1 LTRIKGEKAGKRN
14 HMHMARLNKEAFMY
28 RRISVHLDHGF
39 DCKRRIEAA
48 LALAKRHKA
57 ELVGIYANAAPPQY
71 YYGESVLMSRSL
83 GIIKELQAQS
93 RDAVETA
100 FLEAAAEADVPAF
113 MRAGTSSP
121 SETVALL
128 GRTTDLIVVSQEN
141 REDVEAAHEIEFV
154 EQTLLTAGRPV
165 LAIPSSGEFPVI
177 GDRVLCCW
185 DGSREAARALA
196 DAAPIL
202 RLASHMTVLSM
213 NEGAASPK
221 HEAPFEDLATYCVAQ
236 GMPAP
241 EHVRR
246 DIKGV
251 GVGSTILNAAAD
263 HSADLIVMGAY
274 GHSKL
279 RQWALGGAT
288 ASILKSMTVPVMF
301 SH

>member
-1 LTRIKGEKAGKRN
+1 
-14 HMHMARLNKEAFMY
+14 MY

-93 RDAVETA
+93 RESVETA

-202 RLASHMTVLSM
+202 RLASHMTVLTM
-213 NEGAASPK
+213 NEGAAGPK
-221 HEAPFEDLATYCVAQ
+221 HEAPFEDLVSYCVAQ

-241 EHVRR
+241 DHVRR

>member
-1 LTRIKGEKAGKRN
+1 
-14 HMHMARLNKEAFMY
+14 MY

-48 LALAKRHKA
+48 LTLAKRHKA

-83 GIIKELQAQS
+83 GIIKELQTQS

-113 MRAGTSSP
+113 MRSGTSSP

-165 LAIPSSGEFPVI
+165 LTIPSSGEFPVI

-202 RLASHMTVLSM
+202 RLASHMIVLTM
-213 NEGAASPK
+213 DEGAASPK
-221 HEAPFEDLATYCVAQ
+221 HEASFEDLATYCVAQ
-236 GMPAP
+236 GMPTP

-263 HSADLIVMGAY
+263 HSVDLIVMGAY

-288 ASILKSMTVPVMF
+288 ASILKSMTVPIVF

>member
-1 LTRIKGEKAGKRN
+1 
-14 HMHMARLNKEAFMY
+14 MY

-83 GIIKELQAQS
+83 GIIKELQAQN
-93 RDAVETA
+93 RDAVENA
-100 FLEAAAEADVPAF
+100 FLEAAAQADVPAF
-113 MRAGTSSP
+113 MRSGTSSP
-121 SETVALL
+121 NETVALL

-141 REDVEAAHEIEFV
+141 REDIEAAHEIEFV

-202 RLASHMTVLSM
+202 RLASHMIVLTM

-221 HEAPFEDLATYCVAQ
+221 AEAPFEDLATYCVAQ

>member
-246 DIKGV
+246 DIK
-251 GVGSTILNAAAD
+251 
-263 HSADLIVMGAY
+263 
-274 GHSKL
+274 L

>member
-1 LTRIKGEKAGKRN
+1 
-14 HMHMARLNKEAFMY
+14 MY

-93 RDAVETA
+93 RDVVETA

-202 RLASHMTVLSM
+202 RLATHMTVLTM

-288 ASILKSMTVPVMF
+288 ASILKSMTVPIVF

>member
-1 LTRIKGEKAGKRN
+1 
-14 HMHMARLNKEAFMY
+14 MY

-202 RLASHMTVLSM
+202 RLASHMVVLTM
-213 NEGAASPK
+213 DEGAASPK

>member
-1 LTRIKGEKAGKRN
+1 
-14 HMHMARLNKEAFMY
+14 MY

-39 DCKRRIEAA
+39 DCKRRTEAA
-48 LALAKRHKA
+48 LALARRHQA

-83 GIIKELQAQS
+83 GIIKELQSQS
-93 RDAVETA
+93 RDAVQNAFMEATA
-100 FLEAAAEADVPAF
+100 NADVPAYL
-113 MRAGTSSP
+113 RTGEGSP
-121 SETVALL
+121 SATVALL
-128 GRTTDLIVVSQEN
+128 GRTSDLIIVSQEN

-165 LAIPSSGEFPVI
+165 LALPSSGDFPVI

-202 RLASHMTVLSM
+202 RLASHLIVLTM
-213 NEGAASPK
+213 NEGEASPK
-221 HEAPFEDLATYCVAQ
+221 AETPFEDLATYCVAQ

-263 HSADLIVMGAY
+263 HGADLIVMGAY

>member
-1 LTRIKGEKAGKRN
+1 
-14 HMHMARLNKEAFMY
+14 MY

-83 GIIKELQAQS
+83 GIIKELHAQN

-202 RLASHMTVLSM
+202 RLASHMIVLTM

-288 ASILKSMTVPVMF
+288 ASILKSMTVPIMF

>member
-1 LTRIKGEKAGKRN
+1 
-14 HMHMARLNKEAFMY
+14 MY

-83 GIIKELQAQS
+83 GIIKELQVQS

-202 RLASHMTVLSM
+202 RLASHMVVLTM
-213 NEGAASPK
+213 DEGAASPK

>member
-1 LTRIKGEKAGKRN
+1 
-14 HMHMARLNKEAFMY
+14 MY

-83 GIIKELQAQS
+83 GIIKELHAQN
-93 RDAVETA
+93 RDAVEAA

-202 RLASHMTVLSM
+202 RLATHMTVLTM

-288 ASILKSMTVPVMF
+288 ASILKSMTVPIVF

>member
-1 LTRIKGEKAGKRN
+1 
-14 HMHMARLNKEAFMY
+14 MY

-83 GIIKELQAQS
+83 GIIKELQTQS

-100 FLEAAAEADVPAF
+100 FLEAAAKADVPAF

-202 RLASHMTVLSM
+202 RLASHMTVLTM
-213 NEGAASPK
+213 NEGAAGPK
-221 HEAPFEDLATYCVAQ
+221 HEAPFEDLVSYCVAQ

-241 EHVRR
+241 DHVRR

>member
-1 LTRIKGEKAGKRN
+1 
-14 HMHMARLNKEAFMY
+14 MY

-93 RDAVETA
+93 RESVETA

-202 RLASHMTVLSM
+202 RLASHMTVLTM

-221 HEAPFEDLATYCVAQ
+221 HEAPFEDLASYCVAQ

-241 EHVRR
+241 DHVRR

>member
-1 LTRIKGEKAGKRN
+1 
-14 HMHMARLNKEAFMY
+14 MY

-221 HEAPFEDLATYCVAQ
+221 HEAPFEDLTTYCVAQ

>member
-1 LTRIKGEKAGKRN
+1 
-14 HMHMARLNKEAFMY
+14 MY

-83 GIIKELQAQS
+83 GIIKELHAQN

-128 GRTTDLIVVSQEN
+128 GRTSDLIVVSQEN

-202 RLASHMTVLSM
+202 RLASHMTVLTM

-288 ASILKSMTVPVMF
+288 ASILKSMTVPIMF

>member
-1 LTRIKGEKAGKRN
+1 
-14 HMHMARLNKEAFMY
+14 MY

-39 DCKRRIEAA
+39 DCKRRTDAA
-48 LALAKRHKA
+48 LVLAKRHKA

-71 YYGESVLMSRSL
+71 YYGESVLMSRATSVM
-83 GIIKELQAQS
+83 KELQTQS
-93 RDAVETA
+93 RDAVQTG
-100 FLEAAAEADVPAF
+100 FLAAAAAADVPAVV
-113 MRAGTSSP
+113 RAGDSSP
-121 SETVALL
+121 SATVALL
-128 GRTTDLIVVSQEN
+128 GRTSDLIIVSQEN
-141 REDVEAAHEIEFV
+141 RQDVEAAHEIEFV

-165 LAIPSSGEFPVI
+165 LALPSSGDFPVI

-202 RLASHMTVLSM
+202 RLASSMIVLTM
-213 NEGAASPK
+213 DEGESNGKAD
-221 HEAPFEDLATYCVAQ
+221 APFEDLVSYCVAQ

-241 EHVRR
+241 EHVQR

-263 HSADLIVMGAY
+263 YSADLLVMGAY
-274 GHSKL
+274 GHSKF

>member
-1 LTRIKGEKAGKRN
+1 
-14 HMHMARLNKEAFMY
+14 MY

-141 REDVEAAHEIEFV
+141 REEVEAAHEIEFV

>member
-1 LTRIKGEKAGKRN
+1 
-14 HMHMARLNKEAFMY
+14 MY

-93 RDAVETA
+93 RDVVETA

-202 RLASHMTVLSM
+202 RLASHMVVLTM
-213 NEGAASPK
+213 EEGAASPK